1 MYTETSERS
10 GLTSVGALEK
20 GSLGVVGGAY
30 SGMVRISNWDIRE
43 IVILRYV
50 GILVVESMYNC
61 SAVLWLE
68 ELDSFNPKFPHALT

>member
-1 MYTETSERS
+1 
-10 GLTSVGALEK
+10 
-20 GSLGVVGGAY
+20 
-30 SGMVRISNWDIRE
+30 MVRISNWEIRE

-68 ELDSFNPKFPHALT
+68 ELDSFNPKYGTHMPSLNTLGLVYRG